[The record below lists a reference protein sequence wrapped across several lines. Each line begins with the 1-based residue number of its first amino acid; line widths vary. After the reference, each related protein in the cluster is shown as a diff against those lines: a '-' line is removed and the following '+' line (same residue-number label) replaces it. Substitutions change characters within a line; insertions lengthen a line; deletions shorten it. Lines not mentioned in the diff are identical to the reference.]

1 MIPIILCGGV
11 CERLWPVSRGAT
23 PKPFMRV
30 AVESLFQ
37 RAVARA
43 SAIPGVSPSVLTNV
57 GYVHQL
63 KEELATSSAASVSL
77 LLEHRPRDTAP
88 AIAVAAPWVAAN
100 FGKGELMLV
109 PPADHLIERE
119 DEFAR
124 AAVAAGEVARTAR
137 HLVMRWLS

>member
-11 CERLWPVSRGAT
+11 GQRLWPVSRGAT

-30 AVESLFQ
+30 AGKSLFQ

-43 SAIPGVSPSVLTNV
+43 SAIPGVSPCAVVTNV

-77 LLEHRPRDTAP
+77 LLEPRPRDTAP
-88 AIAVAAPWVAAN
+88 AIAVAALWVAAN
-100 FGKGELMLV
+100 FGKDELSACLL
-109 PPADHLIERE
+109 PII
-119 DEFAR
+119 
-124 AAVAAGEVARTAR
+124 
-137 HLVMRWLS
+137 